1 MDAQNAAESSSTK
14 QLASLKEADSGP
26 DALNSR
32 SASATATNNL
42 KSSANNKL
50 SSLAQD
56 SRPATLPS
64 STLDDD
70 AALDQNSDAET
81 IVLSGK
87 DGVSPSKP
95 RKVIKHED
103 KSDQEMSSIPRPRK
117 PLKDT
122 RDADRNGGHS
132 DGATLIS
139 LGARKKRIAEKEKQR
154 VKNTSGAP
162 GSAPSS
168 PLVHNRTSNDSSHRH
183 RRSGD
188 AQSGSESESS
198 KSRSHKVSHKDKA
211 KSVERLLPG
220 KRKTLKAESDED
232 GEMRK
237 ARRPHTSIDPSTG
250 VRDRDRRMSSGRH
263 TDKQSFPRNRSV
275 SPPSRA
281 HRRSISTQLPS
292 HSSNGLSSK
301 KRRIPAPLQSTD
313 YQSDDS
319 SADDSPHPRS
329 SKMKSIATPLTGES
343 TISPAR
349 MPGHKKHVDNHGQ
362 TLFAK
367 ACAKGEYETAKKRLA
382 ERPEDLNFADYAGNT
397 PLQVASLNGHE
408 DIVQLLIEAGCNLEC
423 RNSDKETPLLD
434 AVENG
439 HLAVV
444 KLLLKAGVNPRKADA
459 EGHEPL
465 EKVPDDLD
473 NAEEIRAA
481 LREAKE
487 RVGELCRT
495 SEDHQPQDLH
505 DTPSSHGPD
514 SPRDSS
520 AAPLSSIL
528 AEKRRGGTVRS
539 TKTSNYLLYMNLDD
553 KTLRQAAARGDNET
567 VTRVL
572 QVKERCD
579 DPEALVNAARGG
591 HNLVVELLL
600 ALGGANPD
608 PRPVPGLPVD
618 HGTPMLAAIGQ
629 ENIEV
634 IKLLL
639 NANKFNPTR
648 LYKGQ
653 TYYEIARRREGPN
666 WKEEEHILKEAYDQ
680 YRREHKSAPKTKSS
694 PNRREKELDPDSRRG
709 NRNEP
714 TLDISRPQKRRT
726 SISPSRGSEP
736 KKKLNTAK
744 VARSPKRKPRSL
756 SFGTQDGQMSPN
768 RGSVRPRREERD
780 SNTASSD
787 REISPARSKN
797 PAMPKLI
804 EPEVAGSSDGE
815 AIKPRRKLI
824 SGKDLKGQREKQR
837 RESLASSVSG
847 VDRGESR
854 NDESSEKP
862 RGDREKH
869 LHRTKTLMREES
881 TDRLSTT
888 DPSGKRHRSSASPAR
903 RGSGEKEDSGAPL
916 KRRKLDSDAKE
927 KRYLGPLSPG
937 SRHTKRELSRDATQR
952 RRNLEND
959 GKEALKP
966 LKVNPD
972 RREWEKSS
980 SSDKSITVASEEP
993 DVEMRDAIEVSEE
1006 EGEIPP
1012 DSEKEDVK
1020 KQRRKDAERELQ
1032 ERERRK
1038 QEEETKQR
1046 EQEAERKRLEAE
1058 ERVRLERE
1066 ELKRKEAAEKARLEE
1081 EQRLREEEDRKR
1093 QEEQERKRR
1102 EEQERK
1108 QREEEERKQ
1117 RQEEERKQLEEQ
1129 ERRRREEQERRQ
1141 REAEERQQR
1150 EEAERRQREEAER
1163 RQREEEERIR
1173 REKEIAAEE
1182 EARRIREQEERQR
1195 ERERAERI
1203 AREAELQRAREAEQE
1218 RIRVSK
1224 LPPLLRW
1231 LYSCPNPK
1239 QREIAELF
1247 AKAQG
1252 VRYDTID
1259 PSTTGKP
1266 GGRDQWL
1273 LNTQIALLLGEKDLS
1288 LPRYTSWERV
1298 PVSGIAKRVI
1308 WRLEQDR
1315 YALTGSKLYHLGEQ
1329 LPDLYGGDPRAVGYK
1344 KLEQIRG
1351 EAADRFLETNM
1362 FFVKESDF
1370 LHVVPSIPH
1379 LYDVRIAICY
1389 RELPENES
1397 DLYKFSGPSK
1407 WKLDPDAASRGPFA
1421 PRNKYYINGELVG
1434 EEKPGKYRPSREPF
1448 PEHRVPR
1455 RHGLVAVT
1463 PDEPDYARLCIEQNL
1478 AHLLTEQQKQSVLNG
1493 SHLTPKSMTS
1503 NEPTEYTEENLS
1515 PSSLSPQVYLMNGFR
1530 PNPGSPG
1537 TLPNGT
1543 SGDEHH

>member
-26 DALNSR
+26 DALHSR
-32 SASATATNNL
+32 SASATAAANNL
-42 KSSANNKL
+42 KSPTNSKL
-50 SSLAQD
+50 PSVAQD
-56 SRPATLPS
+56 SRPATFLPG
-64 STLDDD
+64 TVDDD
-70 AALDQNSDAET
+70 AALDPNSDAET
-81 IVLSGK
+81 IVLPGK

-103 KSDQEMSSIPRPRK
+103 KSDPEMSSIPRPRK

-122 RDADRNGGHS
+122 RDADRNGAHS
-132 DGATLIS
+132 DDATSIS

-154 VKNTSGAP
+154 VKNASGAP

-183 RRSGD
+183 RRSGGV
-188 AQSGSESESS
+188 QSESESEPS
-198 KSRSHKVSHKDKA
+198 KSRSHKLSHKVKA
-211 KSVERLLPG
+211 KSLERLLPG
-220 KRKTLKAESDED
+220 KRKAMMKAESDEE

-237 ARRPHTSIDPSTG
+237 ARRPHTSMDPSAG
-250 VRDRDRRMSSGRH
+250 LRDRDHRTSSARH
-263 TDKQSFPRNRSV
+263 ADKPSFPRNRSA
-275 SPPSRA
+275 SPPPRA

-292 HSSNGLSSK
+292 HSSNGFSSK

-313 YQSDDS
+313 YHSDDS

-408 DIVQLLIEAGCNLEC
+408 DIVQLLIEAGCILDC

-439 HLAVV
+439 HLGVV

-520 AAPLSSIL
+520 AAPISSIL

-634 IKLLL
+634 VKLLL

-666 WKEEEHILKEAYDQ
+666 WKEEEHILKEAYDR
-680 YRREHKSAPKTKSS
+680 YRREHKSASKAKPS
-694 PNRREKELDPDSRRG
+694 PNRRERELDPDSKRG

-714 TLDISRPQKRRT
+714 TPDVPRAQKRRT
-726 SISPSRGSEP
+726 SISPSRGFEP

-744 VARSPKRKPRSL
+744 VARSPRRKPRSL
-756 SFGTQDGQMSPN
+756 SFGTQDGQTSPK
-768 RGSVRPRREERD
+768 RGSGRPRREERD

-787 REISPARSKN
+787 REISPTRSKN
-797 PAMPKLI
+797 PTMPKLM

-847 VDRGESR
+847 IDRGDSR

-869 LHRTKTLMREES
+869 LNRTKTLMREES
-881 TDRLSTT
+881 TDRLSTA
-888 DPSGKRHRSSASPAR
+888 DASGKRHRSSASPSR
-903 RGSGEKEDSGAPL
+903 RGSGEKEDTGAPP
-916 KRRKLDSDAKE
+916 KRRKLDSDPKE
-927 KRYLGPLSPG
+927 RRYLGPPSPG
-937 SRHTKRELSRDATQR
+937 SRHTKRELSRDATPRQ
-952 RRNLEND
+952 RNLDVD
-959 GKEALKP
+959 GREAPKP
-966 LKVNPD
+966 LKANSD
-972 RREWEKSS
+972 RREWEKTSN
-980 SSDKSITVASEEP
+980 SDKSITVASEEP
-993 DVEMRDAIEVSEE
+993 DVEMQDAIQVSEE
-1006 EGEIPP
+1006 EGEIPA
-1012 DSEKEDVK
+1012 DSEKEDIK
-1020 KQRRKDAERELQ
+1020 RQRRKDAERELH
-1032 ERERRK
+1032 ERQRKK

-1066 ELKRKEAAEKARLEE
+1066 ELKRKEAAEKARVEE

-1117 RQEEERKQLEEQ
+1117 REEEERKQREEQ

-1141 REAEERQQR
+1141 REEEERRQR
-1150 EEAERRQREEAER
+1150 EEEERRQREEEERRQREEAER
-1163 RQREEEERIR
+1163 QQREEEERIR
-1173 REKEIAAEE
+1173 REKEIAAAE
-1182 EARRIREQEERQR
+1182 EARRIREQEERQK

-1231 LYSCPNPK
+1231 LDSCPNPR

-1252 VRYDTID
+1252 VRHDTID

-1273 LNTQIALLLGEKDLS
+1273 LNTQVALLLGEKDLS
-1288 LPRYTSWERV
+1288 LSRCKWLRSFHL
-1298 PVSGIAKRVI
+1298 
-1308 WRLEQDR
+1308 RLD
-1315 YALTGSKLYHLGEQ
+1315 TG
-1329 LPDLYGGDPRAVGYK
+1329 
-1344 KLEQIRG
+1344 
-1351 EAADRFLETNM
+1351 
-1362 FFVKESDF
+1362 
-1370 LHVVPSIPH
+1370 
-1379 LYDVRIAICY
+1379 
-1389 RELPENES
+1389 
-1397 DLYKFSGPSK
+1397 
-1407 WKLDPDAASRGPFA
+1407 
-1421 PRNKYYINGELVG
+1421 
-1434 EEKPGKYRPSREPF
+1434 
-1448 PEHRVPR
+1448 
-1455 RHGLVAVT
+1455 
-1463 PDEPDYARLCIEQNL
+1463 
-1478 AHLLTEQQKQSVLNG
+1478 
-1493 SHLTPKSMTS
+1493 
-1503 NEPTEYTEENLS
+1503 
-1515 PSSLSPQVYLMNGFR
+1515 
-1530 PNPGSPG
+1530 
-1537 TLPNGT
+1537 
-1543 SGDEHH
+1543 

>member
-14 QLASLKEADSGP
+14 QLASLKGADLGSDTLKP
-26 DALNSR
+26 KSI
-32 SASATATNNL
+32 SAIATNDPIPL
-42 KSSANNKL
+42 TNNKSPPL
-50 SSLAQD
+50 VKDA
-56 SRPATLPS
+56 RPITFSS

-81 IVLSGK
+81 IVLPGK
-87 DGVSPSKP
+87 DGLSPSKP

-103 KSDQEMSSIPRPRK
+103 KSDQEMNNIPRPRK
-117 PLKDT
+117 PLNDA
-122 RDADRNGGHS
+122 RDVDRNSGHS
-132 DGATLIS
+132 DDATSIS
-139 LGARKKRIAEKEKQR
+139 LGGRKKRHAENDKQR
-154 VKNTSGAP
+154 VKNSSGAL
-162 GSAPSS
+162 GSAPTS
-168 PLVHNRTSNDSSHRH
+168 PLAHNRPNNDSSHRR
-183 RRSGD
+183 RRSRDG
-188 AQSGSESESS
+188 QSESGSESS
-198 KSRSHKVSHKDKA
+198 KSRVHKVSHKDKA
-211 KSVERLLPG
+211 KSAERVLPG
-220 KRKTLKAESDED
+220 KRKAVKTESDDE
-232 GEMRK
+232 GGMRK
-237 ARRPHTSIDPSTG
+237 ARRQRIPDTTIDASTG
-250 VRDRDRRMSSGRH
+250 VRDRDHRTSSVRQV
-263 TDKQSFPRNRSV
+263 DKQHIPRNRSI
-275 SPPSRA
+275 SPPSRM

-292 HSSNGLSSK
+292 QSSNGLSNK

-319 SADDSPHPRS
+319 SASGSPHPRS

-362 TLFAK
+362 TLLAK
-367 ACAKGEYETAKKRLA
+367 ACAKGEYDIAKKRLA

-397 PLQVASLNGHE
+397 PLQIASLNGHE
-408 DIVQLLIEAGCNLEC
+408 DIIQLLIDAGCNLDC

-439 HLAVV
+439 HLGVV

-465 EKVPDDLD
+465 EKVPDDLE

-487 RVGELCRT
+487 RGGELCRT

-505 DTPSSHGPD
+505 DTLSSHGPD
-514 SPRDSS
+514 SPRESPV
-520 AAPLSSIL
+520 APIGSLL

-539 TKTSNYLLYMNLDD
+539 TKTSNHLLYMNLDD

-666 WKEEEHILKEAYDQ
+666 WKEEEHMLKEAFDQ
-680 YRREHKSAPKTKSS
+680 YKREHKNVPKTKPS
-694 PNRREKELDPDSRRG
+694 PSRRERELDTDSRRG
-709 NRNEP
+709 NRKESTP
-714 TLDISRPQKRRT
+714 DVSRPKKRRPST
-726 SISPSRGSEP
+726 SPSRGSEP
-736 KKKLNTAK
+736 KKKLNLAK
-744 VARSPKRKPRSL
+744 TARSPREKRRSL
-756 SFGTQDGQMSPN
+756 SFGTQDGQTSPK
-768 RGSVRPRREERD
+768 RGPGRPKREERE

-787 REISPARSKN
+787 REISPVRSKN
-797 PAMPKLI
+797 PTMPKLI

-837 RESLASSVSG
+837 RESLASNVSG
-847 VDRGESR
+847 IDRVEPK
-854 NDESSEKP
+854 NDEPSEKL
-862 RGDREKH
+862 RVDREKH
-869 LHRTKTLMREES
+869 LNRTKALKRDES
-881 TDRLSTT
+881 TDRLSAS
-888 DPSGKRHRSSASPAR
+888 DVPGKRHRSSTSPSR
-903 RGSGEKEDSGAPL
+903 RGSGDKEDVGAPM
-916 KRRKLDSDAKE
+916 KRRKLDSDGKE
-927 KRYLGPLSPG
+927 RRYLEPPSPEG
-937 SRHTKRELSRDATQR
+937 RYTKRELSRDPAQR
-952 RRNLEND
+952 QRNPDTD
-959 GKEALKP
+959 GREVSKP
-966 LKVNPD
+966 TKTNRD
-972 RREWEKSS
+972 RREWEKSPN
-980 SSDKSITVASEEP
+980 SDKSITVASEEP
-993 DVEMRDAIEVSEE
+993 DVEMRDVIQVSEE
-1006 EGEIPP
+1006 EGEIQG
-1012 DSEKEDVK
+1012 DSEKEDTK
-1020 KQRRKDAERELQ
+1020 KQRRKAALEAAAHEEARRKDAERELQ
-1032 ERERRK
+1032 ERERKK
-1038 QEEETKQR
+1038 QEEESKQK

-1058 ERVRLERE
+1058 ERARLERE
-1066 ELKRKEAAEKARLEE
+1066 ELKRKEAAERARLEE
-1081 EQRLREEEDRKR
+1081 EQRLREEEERKR
-1093 QEEQERKRR
+1093 QEEEERKQK
-1102 EEQERK
+1102 EEQERRRREEEERR

-1117 RQEEERKQLEEQ
+1117 REAEEERRRLEEE
-1129 ERRRREEQERRQ
+1129 ERVRRE
-1141 REAEERQQR
+1141 REIAEEQARRIR
-1150 EEAERRQREEAER
+1150 EEAERQ
-1163 RQREEEERIR
+1163 
-1173 REKEIAAEE
+1173 K
-1182 EARRIREQEERQR
+1182 

-1203 AREAELQRAREAEQE
+1203 ARELELQRAQQAEQE

-1231 LYSCPNPK
+1231 LDGCPNPR

-1273 LNTQIALLLGEKDLS
+1273 LNTQVALLLGEKDLS
-1288 LPRYTSWERV
+1288 LSRYAAWQRA
-1298 PVSGIAKRVI
+1298 PVSSIAKRVI

-1329 LPDLYGGDPRAVGYK
+1329 LEDFYGGDPRAVGYK
-1344 KLEQIRG
+1344 RLEQIRG
-1351 EAADRFLETNM
+1351 EAANLFLETDM

-1370 LHVVPSIPH
+1370 LHTVPSIPH
-1379 LYDVRIAICY
+1379 LCDVRIAICY

-1397 DLYKFSGPSK
+1397 DLFRFTGPSK
-1407 WKLDPDAASRGPFA
+1407 WKHDPDAASRGPFA
-1421 PRNKYYINGELVG
+1421 PRNKYYINGQLIG
-1434 EEKPGKYRPSREPF
+1434 EERPGKYRPSREPF

-1478 AHLLTEQQKQSVLNG
+1478 AYLLTEQQKQSVLNG

-1503 NEPTEYTEENLS
+1503 NEPTDYADLS
-1515 PSSLSPQVYLMNGFR
+1515 PSTPSPQHLVNGFR
-1530 PNPGSPG
+1530 RHPESPG
-1537 TLPNGT
+1537 TLPNGI

>member
-1 MDAQNAAESSSTK
+1 MTISS
-14 QLASLKEADSGP
+14 
-26 DALNSR
+26 N
-32 SASATATNNL
+32 
-42 KSSANNKL
+42 
-50 SSLAQD
+50 
-56 SRPATLPS
+56 
-64 STLDDD
+64 TLDDD
-70 AALDQNSDAET
+70 VALDQNSDAET
-81 IVLSGK
+81 IVLPGK
-87 DGVSPSKP
+87 DGISPSKP

-103 KSDQEMSSIPRPRK
+103 KSDQEMNSIPRPRK
-117 PLKDT
+117 PLSDA
-122 RDADRNGGHS
+122 RDVDRNGGHS
-132 DGATLIS
+132 DDGTSIS
-139 LGARKKRIAEKEKQR
+139 LGGRKRRHTENEKQR
-154 VKNTSGAP
+154 AKNSSGALSSTP
-162 GSAPSS
+162 TS
-168 PLVHNRTSNDSSHRH
+168 PLVHNRTSNDSSHRRH
-183 RRSGD
+183 RSGD
-188 AQSGSESESS
+188 VQSESGSESS
-198 KSRSHKVSHKDKA
+198 KSRSHKVSRKDKA
-211 KSVERLLPG
+211 KSAERLLAG
-220 KRKTLKAESDED
+220 KRRAVKTESDDE
-232 GEMRK
+232 GGMRK
-237 ARRPHTSIDPSTG
+237 ARRPRISDTNIDASTG
-250 VRDRDRRMSSGRH
+250 VRDRDYRTSSSGRPV
-263 TDKQSFPRNRSV
+263 DKQHIPRNRSV
-275 SPPSRA
+275 SPPSRT

-292 HSSNGLSSK
+292 QSSNGLSNK
-301 KRRIPAPLQSTD
+301 KRRVPAPLQSTD

-319 SADDSPHPRS
+319 SASGSPHPRS

-362 TLFAK
+362 TLLAK
-367 ACAKGEYETAKKRLA
+367 ACAKGEYDIAQKRLA

-397 PLQVASLNGHE
+397 PLQIASLNGHE
-408 DIVQLLIEAGCNLEC
+408 NIVQLLVDAGCNLDC

-439 HLAVV
+439 HLGVV

-481 LREAKE
+481 LRDAKE
-487 RVGELCRT
+487 RGGELCRT

-505 DTPSSHGPD
+505 DTLSSHGPD
-514 SPRDSS
+514 SPRDSP
-520 AAPLSSIL
+520 AAPISSLL

-539 TKTSNYLLYMNLDD
+539 TKTSNHLLYMNLDD

-618 HGTPMLAAIGQ
+618 HATPMLAAIGQ

-648 LYKGQ
+648 LYRGH

-666 WKEEEHILKEAYDQ
+666 WKEEEHLLKDAYDQ
-680 YRREHKSAPKTKSS
+680 YKKEHKGPSKTKPSPSRRE
-694 PNRREKELDPDSRRG
+694 REQDTDSRRG
-709 NRNEP
+709 NRHEP
-714 TLDISRPQKRRT
+714 TSDVPRPKKRRP

-736 KKKLNTAK
+736 KKKLNPAK
-744 VARSPKRKPRSL
+744 TARSPREKRRSL
-756 SFGTQDGQMSPN
+756 SFGTQDGQTSPK
-768 RGSVRPRREERD
+768 RGPGRPKREERE

-797 PAMPKLI
+797 PVMPKLI

-837 RESLASSVSG
+837 RESLASNVSG
-847 VDRGESR
+847 IERVEPK

-862 RGDREKH
+862 REKH
-869 LHRTKTLMREES
+869 LNRTKALKRDES
-881 TDRLSTT
+881 TDRLSAA
-888 DPSGKRHRSSASPAR
+888 DVSGKRHRSSNSPSR
-903 RGSGEKEDSGAPL
+903 RGSREKEDVGAPS
-916 KRRKLDSDAKE
+916 KRRKLDPDAKE
-927 KRYLGPLSPG
+927 KRYLEPPSPEN
-937 SRHTKRELSRDATQR
+937 RHTKREMSRDSTQR
-952 RRNLEND
+952 QRNPDND
-959 GKEALKP
+959 ARGASKP
-966 LKVNPD
+966 TKTNRD

-980 SSDKSITVASEEP
+980 NSDKSITVASEEP
-993 DVEMRDAIEVSEE
+993 DVEMRDVIHVSEEE
-1006 EGEIPP
+1006 EGEIPA
-1012 DSEKEDVK
+1012 DSEREDVK
-1020 KQRRKDAERELQ
+1020 KQRRKAQLESSARDEGRRKDAERELQ
-1032 ERERRK
+1032 ERERKK
-1038 QEEETKQR
+1038 QEEEAKQK

-1058 ERVRLERE
+1058 EQDRLERE

-1081 EQRLREEEDRKR
+1081 ERRLREEE
-1093 QEEQERKRR
+1093 ERKRLQ
-1102 EEQERK
+1102 EQERK
-1108 QREEEERKQ
+1108 QREEQERRQ
-1117 RQEEERKQLEEQ
+1117 REEQ
-1129 ERRRREEQERRQ
+1129 ERRRREE
-1141 REAEERQQR
+1141 EERQRREDEERRRR
-1150 EEAERRQREEAER
+1150 EEEERRR
-1163 RQREEEERIR
+1163 REEEERIR

-1182 EARRIREQEERQR
+1182 QARRVREEEERQK
-1195 ERERAERI
+1195 ERERVERI
-1203 AREAELQRAREAEQE
+1203 ARELELQRAHQAEQE

-1231 LYSCPNPK
+1231 LDSCVNPRH
-1239 QREIAELF
+1239 REIAELF

-1273 LNTQIALLLGEKDLS
+1273 LNTQVALLLGEKDISLS
-1288 LPRYTSWERV
+1288 QYTTWQRV
-1298 PVSGIAKRVI
+1298 PVSSIAKRVI

-1315 YALTGSKLYHLGEQ
+1315 YALTESKLYHLGEQ
-1329 LPDLYGGDPRAVGYK
+1329 LPDLYGGDPRTVGYK

-1351 EAADRFLETNM
+1351 DAANRFLETDM

-1370 LHVVPSIPH
+1370 LHAVPSIPH

-1397 DLYKFSGPSK
+1397 DLFRFSGPSK
-1407 WKLDPDAASRGPFA
+1407 WKHDPDAASRGPFA
-1421 PRNKYYINGELVG
+1421 PRNKYYINGRLVG
-1434 EEKPGKYRPSREPF
+1434 EERPRKYRPSREPF
-1448 PEHRVPR
+1448 PEQRVPR
-1455 RHGLVAVT
+1455 RRGGLVAVT

-1478 AHLLTEQQKQSVLNG
+1478 AYLLTEQQKQSVLNG

-1503 NEPTEYTEENLS
+1503 NEATEYGGENMS
-1515 PSSLSPQVYLMNGFR
+1515 PSSLSSPQVHLVNGFR
-1530 PNPGSPG
+1530 RNLESPG
-1537 TLPNGT
+1537 TLPNGI